1 MERLMHIKTYIAAPI
16 PPKYVAPRVEAK
28 LGKRSSVMFGMVRR
42 SICGTVEVIGRTSSG
57 KELSGV
63 NALSYGEYTV
73 GNCRQMYSWS

>member
-1 MERLMHIKTYIAAPI
+1 
-16 PPKYVAPRVEAK
+16 
-28 LGKRSSVMFGMVRR
+28 MFGMVRR